1 MSWPKPRVV
10 NPLKPPLKLH
20 RSRWYLFF
28 IVLSFITTILL
39 ILIWPNENYGSQWI
53 FWISATIIP
62 TVITGIAV
70 SIRLYIYGL
79 AQEEYEIWQLEQKN
93 IEENWKNWAM
103 KSLVILDSYYV
114 LPNHIT
120 VQDIFNNSVNL
131 PTKINKSLEFGDEF
145 NIKIYLEEVFLSL
158 SKLLPELSEKETINI
173 NIYTSLESSP
183 LLEEDI
189 NNAYQTAKLPWKYK
203 LSQHIS
209 DNVNAEILQEMIDDS
224 QTSLQL
230 VIINNTISLN
240 SAFLCAF
247 LGTSK
252 QHYQDLG
259 INSAK
264 VEILRPMIATELDN
278 AIGQMIDM
286 QHAIKQVK
294 QVWFTNVEKKQQ
306 VEILTLLADQ
316 KISLDN
322 QINLDSFIGNQTG
335 LSYWLSLAMGCEM
348 VMLTNQN
355 NLMTA
360 YSHNKWLLSILTGS
374 TSGVVNEK

>member
-1 MSWPKPRVV
+1 MSWPKPKVL

-20 RSRWYLFF
+20 RGRWYLFY

-39 ILIWPNENYGSQWI
+39 IIIWPNESYGSQWI

-62 TVITGIAV
+62 TTITGIAV

-93 IEENWKNWAM
+93 IDENWKNWAM

-114 LPNHIT
+114 LPNHLT
-120 VQDIFNNSVNL
+120 VQDILNNSVNL

-189 NNAYQTAKLPWKYK
+189 NNAYQTTKLPWKYK

-264 VEILRPMIATELDN
+264 VEILRPMVATELDN

-360 YSHNKWLLSILTGS
+360 YSHNKWLLSILMSS

>member
-1 MSWPKPRVV
+1 MSWPKPKVL

-20 RSRWYLFF
+20 RGRWYLFF

-39 ILIWPNENYGSQWI
+39 IIIWPNESYSSQWI

-62 TVITGIAV
+62 TTITGIAV

-93 IEENWKNWAM
+93 IDENWKNWAM

-114 LPNHIT
+114 LPNHLT
-120 VQDIFNNSVNL
+120 VKDILNNGVNL
-131 PTKINKSLEFGDEF
+131 PSKINKSLEFGDEF

-264 VEILRPMIATELDN
+264 VEILRPMVATALDN

>member
-1 MSWPKPRVV
+1 MSWPKPKVL

-20 RSRWYLFF
+20 RGRWYLFF
-28 IVLSFITTILL
+28 IVLCFITTILL
-39 ILIWPNENYGSQWI
+39 IIIWPNESYSSQWI

-62 TVITGIAV
+62 TTITGIAV

-93 IEENWKNWAM
+93 IDENWKNWAM

-335 LSYWLSLAMGCEM
+335 LSYWLSLSMGCEM

-360 YSHNKWLLSILTGS
+360 YSHNKWLLSNLAVLRRES
-374 TSGVVNEK
+374 

>member
-120 VQDIFNNSVNL
+120 TQDILNDGVNI
-131 PTKINKSLEFGDEF
+131 PTKVNKSLEFGDEF
-145 NIKIYLEEVFLSL
+145 NINIYLEEVFLSL
-158 SKLLPELSEKETINI
+158 RKLLLDLPEKETINI
-173 NIYTSLESSP
+173 TIYTSFESNV

-189 NNAYQTAKLPWKYK
+189 NNAYQTAQLPWKYK
-203 LSQHIS
+203 LTQHIS
-209 DNVNAEILQEMIDDS
+209 DNVNVEILQEMIDDS
-224 QTSLQL
+224 QASLQL
-230 VIINNTISLN
+230 VIINNTISSN

-247 LGTSK
+247 LATSK
-252 QHYQDLG
+252 QHCQDLG

-278 AIGQMIDM
+278 AISQMIDM

-294 QVWFTNVEKKQQ
+294 QLWFANMDNKQQ
-306 VEILTLLADQ
+306 TEITTLLSHQ
-316 KISLDN
+316 KISPT
-322 QINLDSFIGNQTG
+322 NLVKLERFIGNQNV
-335 LSYWLSLAMGCEM
+335 LSFWLSLAMGYEM

>member
-1 MSWPKPRVV
+1 MSWPKPKVL

-20 RSRWYLFF
+20 RGRWYLFY

-39 ILIWPNENYGSQWI
+39 IIIWPNESYGSQWI

-62 TVITGIAV
+62 TTITGIAV

-93 IEENWKNWAM
+93 IDENWKNWAM

-114 LPNHIT
+114 LPNHLT
-120 VQDIFNNSVNL
+120 VQDILNNSVNL

-264 VEILRPMIATELDN
+264 VEILRPMVATELDN

-294 QVWFTNVEKKQQ
+294 QVWFTNVQKKQQ

-360 YSHNKWLLSILTGS
+360 YSHNKWLLSNLAVLRRES
-374 TSGVVNEK
+374 

>member
-20 RSRWYLFF
+20 RGRWYLFF

-39 ILIWPNENYGSQWI
+39 IIIWPNESYSSQWI

-62 TVITGIAV
+62 TTITGIAV

-93 IEENWKNWAM
+93 IDENWKNWAM

-114 LPNHIT
+114 LPNHLT
-120 VQDIFNNSVNL
+120 VKDILNNGVNL
-131 PTKINKSLEFGDEF
+131 PSKINKSLEFGDEF

-158 SKLLPELSEKETINI
+158 SKLLLDLPEKETINI

-264 VEILRPMIATELDN
+264 VEILRPMVATELDN

-360 YSHNKWLLSILTGS
+360 YSHNKWLLSNLAVLRRES
-374 TSGVVNEK
+374 

>member
-1 MSWPKPRVV
+1 MSWPKPKVL

-20 RSRWYLFF
+20 RGRWYLFF

-39 ILIWPNENYGSQWI
+39 IIIWPNESYSSQWI

-62 TVITGIAV
+62 TTITGIAV

-93 IEENWKNWAM
+93 IDENWKNWAM

-114 LPNHIT
+114 LPNHLT
-120 VQDIFNNSVNL
+120 VKDIINNGVNL
-131 PTKINKSLEFGDEF
+131 PSKINKSLEFGNEF

-264 VEILRPMIATELDN
+264 VEILRPMVATELDN

-360 YSHNKWLLSILTGS
+360 YSHNKWLLSNLAVLRRES
-374 TSGVVNEK
+374 

>member
-28 IVLSFITTILL
+28 IVLSIITTILL

-53 FWISATIIP
+53 FWMFATIIP
-62 TVITGIAV
+62 TIITGIAV
-70 SIRLYIYGL
+70 SIRLYLYGL

-93 IEENWKNWAM
+93 IEENWKDWAM
-103 KSLVILDSYYV
+103 KSLVILDSYYI
-114 LPNHIT
+114 LPNHLT
-120 VQDIFNNSVNL
+120 VQDILSNSENI
-131 PTKINKSLEFGDEF
+131 PTEVNKSLEFGDDF
-145 NIKIYLEEVFLSL
+145 NINIYLEEVFLSL
-158 SKLLPELSEKETINI
+158 RKLLLDLPEKEIINI
-173 NIYTSLESSP
+173 TIYTSFESNV

-189 NNAYQTAKLPWKYK
+189 NKAYQMAQLPWKYK
-203 LSQHIS
+203 LTQHIS
-209 DNVNAEILQEMIDDS
+209 DNVDLEIIREMIDDS

-230 VIINNTISLN
+230 VIINNTISSN

-247 LGTSK
+247 LATSK
-252 QHYQDLG
+252 QYYQDLG
-259 INSAK
+259 INNAK

-278 AIGQMIDM
+278 AIIQMIDM

-294 QVWFTNVEKKQQ
+294 QLWFANMDNKQQ
-306 VEILTLLADQ
+306 TEITTLLADQ
-316 KISLDN
+316 KISPTNLVK
-322 QINLDSFIGNQTG
+322 LDSLIGNHTV
-335 LSYWLSLAMGCEM
+335 LSFWLSLAMGYEM

>member
-39 ILIWPNENYGSQWI
+39 IIIWPNESYSSQWI

-62 TVITGIAV
+62 TTITGIAV

-93 IEENWKNWAM
+93 IDENWKNWAM

-114 LPNHIT
+114 LPNHLT
-120 VQDIFNNSVNL
+120 VKDIINNGVNL
-131 PTKINKSLEFGDEF
+131 PSKINKSLEFGDEF

-264 VEILRPMIATELDN
+264 VEILRPMVATELDN

-360 YSHNKWLLSILTGS
+360 YSHNKWLLSNLAVLRRES
-374 TSGVVNEK
+374 

>member
-1 MSWPKPRVV
+1 MSWPKPKVL

-20 RSRWYLFF
+20 RGRWYLFY

-39 ILIWPNENYGSQWI
+39 IIIWPNESYSSQWI

-62 TVITGIAV
+62 TTITGIAV

-93 IEENWKNWAM
+93 IDENWKNWAM

-114 LPNHIT
+114 LPNHLT
-120 VQDIFNNSVNL
+120 VKDILNNGVNL
-131 PTKINKSLEFGDEF
+131 PSKINKSLEFGDEF

-264 VEILRPMIATELDN
+264 VEILRPMVATELDN

-360 YSHNKWLLSILTGS
+360 YSHNKWLLSNLAVLRRES
-374 TSGVVNEK
+374 

>member
-53 FWISATIIP
+53 FWLFATIIP
-62 TVITGIAV
+62 TIITGIAV
-70 SIRLYIYGL
+70 SIRLYLYGL

-93 IEENWKNWAM
+93 IEENWQNWAM
-103 KSLVILDSYYV
+103 KSLVILDSYYI
-114 LPNHIT
+114 LPNHLT
-120 VQDIFNNSVNL
+120 VQDILSNIENL
-131 PTKINKSLEFGDEF
+131 PTEVNKSLEFDDEF

-158 SKLLPELSEKETINI
+158 RKLLHELPEKEIINI
-173 NIYTSLESSP
+173 NIYTSFESNV

-189 NNAYQTAKLPWKYK
+189 NNAYQTAQLPWKYN
-203 LSQHIS
+203 LTQHIS

-224 QTSLQL
+224 KTSLQL

-264 VEILRPMIATELDN
+264 VEILRPMVATELDN

-360 YSHNKWLLSILTGS
+360 YSHNKWLLSNLAVLRRES
-374 TSGVVNEK
+374 

>member
-53 FWISATIIP
+53 FWMFATIIP
-62 TVITGIAV
+62 TIITGIAV
-70 SIRLYIYGL
+70 SIRLYLYGL

-93 IEENWKNWAM
+93 IEENWQNWAM
-103 KSLVILDSYYV
+103 KSLVILDSYYI
-114 LPNHIT
+114 LPNHLT
-120 VQDIFNNSVNL
+120 VQDILSNIENL
-131 PTKINKSLEFGDEF
+131 PTEVNKSLEFDDEF

-158 SKLLPELSEKETINI
+158 RKLLHELPEKEIINI
-173 NIYTSLESSP
+173 NIYTSFESNV

-189 NNAYQTAKLPWKYK
+189 NNAYQTAQLPWKYN
-203 LSQHIS
+203 LTQHIS

-259 INSAK
+259 INSKK

-278 AIGQMIDM
+278 AINQMIDM

-294 QVWFTNVEKKQQ
+294 QLWFANVDHKQQ
-306 VEILTLLADQ
+306 TEITTLLADQ
-316 KISLDN
+316 EISLTN
-322 QINLDSFIGNQTG
+322 LVKLDSLIGNHTV
-335 LSYWLSLAMGCEM
+335 LSFWLSLAMGYEM

>member
-1 MSWPKPRVV
+1 MSWPKPKVL

-20 RSRWYLFF
+20 RGRWYLFC

-39 ILIWPNENYGSQWI
+39 IIIWPNESYGSQWI

-62 TVITGIAV
+62 TTITGIAV

-93 IEENWKNWAM
+93 IDENWKNWAM

-114 LPNHIT
+114 LPNHLT
-120 VQDIFNNSVNL
+120 VQDILNNSVNL
-131 PTKINKSLEFGDEF
+131 PTKINKSLEFGDQF

-264 VEILRPMIATELDN
+264 VEILRPMVATELDN

-294 QVWFTNVEKKQQ
+294 QVWFTNVQKKQQ

-360 YSHNKWLLSILTGS
+360 YSHNKWLLSNLAVLRRES
-374 TSGVVNEK
+374 

>member
-1 MSWPKPRVV
+1 MSWPKPKVL

-20 RSRWYLFF
+20 RGRWYLFC

-39 ILIWPNENYGSQWI
+39 IIIWPNESYGSQWI

-62 TVITGIAV
+62 TTITGIAV

-93 IEENWKNWAM
+93 IDENWKNWAM

-114 LPNHIT
+114 LPNHLT
-120 VQDIFNNSVNL
+120 VQDILNNSVNL

-189 NNAYQTAKLPWKYK
+189 NNAYQTTKLPWKYK

-264 VEILRPMIATELDN
+264 VEILRPMVATELDN

-294 QVWFTNVEKKQQ
+294 QVWFTNVQKKQQ

-360 YSHNKWLLSILTGS
+360 YSHNKWLLSNLAVLRRES
-374 TSGVVNEK
+374 

>member
-1 MSWPKPRVV
+1 MSWPKPKVL

-20 RSRWYLFF
+20 RGRWYLFF

-39 ILIWPNENYGSQWI
+39 IIIWPNQSYSSQWI

-62 TVITGIAV
+62 TTITGIAV

-93 IEENWKNWAM
+93 IDENWKNWAM

-114 LPNHIT
+114 LPNHLT
-120 VQDIFNNSVNL
+120 VKDILNNGVNL
-131 PTKINKSLEFGDEF
+131 PSKINKSLEFGDEF

-209 DNVNAEILQEMIDDS
+209 DNVNVEILQEMIDDS
-224 QTSLQL
+224 QASLQL
-230 VIINNTISLN
+230 VIINNTISSN

>member
-1 MSWPKPRVV
+1 MSWPKPKVL

-20 RSRWYLFF
+20 RGRWYLFF

-39 ILIWPNENYGSQWI
+39 IIIWPNESYSSQWI

-62 TVITGIAV
+62 TTITGIAV

-93 IEENWKNWAM
+93 IDENWKNWAM

-114 LPNHIT
+114 LPNHLT
-120 VQDIFNNSVNL
+120 VKDIINNGVNL
-131 PTKINKSLEFGDEF
+131 PSKINKSLEFGDEF

-224 QTSLQL
+224 KTSLQL

>member
-114 LPNHIT
+114 LPNHLT
-120 VQDIFNNSVNL
+120 VQDILNNSVNL

-189 NNAYQTAKLPWKYK
+189 NNAYQTTKLPWKYK

-264 VEILRPMIATELDN
+264 VEILRPMVATELDN

-294 QVWFTNVEKKQQ
+294 QVWFTNVQKKQQ

-360 YSHNKWLLSILTGS
+360 YSHNKWLLSNLAVLRRES
-374 TSGVVNEK
+374 